1 MGTDDTPAAGPA
13 LSHVQI
19 GRQNSR
25 GQTVAHAR
33 ERAYHSPVRRITTLV
48 LAAALVVGASSVS
61 AESQPLPMLQASPSP
76 AAVESSPDPALSP
89 APSAVPSVDPCAV
102 PVPSASPDDPLPSP
116 AASVLP
122 ASPAPSAPPA
132 APSAVPASVDP
143 ALSPAPS
150 AAPTIDPCASP
161 TPVAGFQ
168 PNRVRLTL
176 DTIAEGLPTP
186 VYVTGTGDGSGDLFV
201 VLRAGEI
208 RILDPKTGRTKRF
221 LDISSRVDTLNERGL
236 HAMAIDPD
244 YARNGHFYVHYN
256 SADGDTNVVRYTGKP
271 GDGQV
276 QTGTAKQLLRVDQ
289 PFENHN
295 GGWLGFGPDGRLYL
309 GLGDGGGNSPGD
321 PLGNGQKRNQPL
333 AKILRMDP
341 DNGRYTTY
349 AWGLRNP
356 WRASFDRETG
366 DLWIGDVGQDEVE
379 EIDIVQAGRKNPPNF
394 GWSVME
400 GSQCHRGRCDKS
412 DFVLPVT
419 EYRHAADACSVIGGY
434 VYRGEAQPLL
444 QGAYLYADF
453 CPPGRVWGIR
463 ASDGKPGAKLTG
475 RQLATAGTTV
485 LSFGEA
491 DDGEL
496 YLITGDG
503 AIHHIVARARG

>member
-1 MGTDDTPAAGPA
+1 M
-13 LSHVQI
+13 
-19 GRQNSR
+19 
-25 GQTVAHAR
+25 
-33 ERAYHSPVRRITTLV
+33 

-61 AESQPLPMLQASPSP
+61 AESQPLPMLQASSSP
-76 AAVESSPDPALSP
+76 AAVDTSPDPALSP
-89 APSAVPSVDPCAV
+89 APSAVPSVDPCAS
-102 PVPSASPDDPLPSP
+102 PAPSASPDPLASP
-116 AASVLP
+116 AASIVP
-122 ASPAPSAPPA
+122 ASPATSLAPA
-132 APSAVPASVDP
+132 APSSAPASVDP

-150 AAPTIDPCASP
+150 PVPTIDPCASP
-161 TPVAGFQ
+161 DPVAEFQ
-168 PNRVRLTL
+168 PSKGKLTL
-176 DTIAEGLPTP
+176 DTISTGLPTP
-186 VYVTGTGDGSGDLFV
+186 IYLIGTGDGSGDLFV
-201 VLRAGEI
+201 VLRAGEV
-208 RILDPKTGRTKRF
+208 RILDPKTGKTKRF
-221 LDISSRVDTLNERGL
+221 LDIRDRVNTVNERGL
-236 HAMAIDPD
+236 LAMALDPD
-244 YARNGHFYVHYN
+244 YAKNGHFYVHYN
-256 SADGDTNVVRYTGKP
+256 SPAGDTNVVRYTGKP
-271 GDGQV
+271 GDGPV
-276 QTGTAKQLLRVDQ
+276 RTGTAKQLLRVNQ

-333 AKILRMDP
+333 AKILRVDP

-366 DLWIGDVGQDEVE
+366 DLWIGDVGQDEIE
-379 EIDIVQAGRKNPPNF
+379 EIDIVKAGRDNPPNF
-394 GWSVME
+394 GWSEME
-400 GSQCHRGRCDKS
+400 GSQCHRGACDKS
-412 DFVLPVT
+412 DFVLPVA
-419 EYRHAADACSVIGGY
+419 EYRHEADGSTCSVIGGY

-453 CPPGRVWGIR
+453 CPPGRIWGIR
-463 ASDGKPGAKLTG
+463 AADGKPGAKLKG

-503 AIHHIVARARG
+503 GIHHILARTKG